1 LLHDRNVLL
10 AELQEHALQ
19 RPQVARHLPL
29 LSLPLQ
35 ALLLVQL
42 ELLGGA
48 ILLLL
53 LERLDFL
60 AGLLL
65 GRRKLHRQLAESQGP
80 PH

>member
-1 LLHDRNVLL
+1 
-10 AELQEHALQ
+10 
-19 RPQVARHLPL
+19 
-29 LSLPLQ
+29 
-35 ALLLVQL
+35 
-42 ELLGGA
+42 
-48 ILLLL
+48 